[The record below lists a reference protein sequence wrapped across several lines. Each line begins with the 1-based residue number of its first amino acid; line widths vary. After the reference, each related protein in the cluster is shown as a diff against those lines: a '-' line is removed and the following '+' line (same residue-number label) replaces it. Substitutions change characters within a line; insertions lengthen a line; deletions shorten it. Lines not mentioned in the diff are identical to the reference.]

1 MQALATIN
9 MTLAAM
15 RATASQP
22 ERKGNIS
29 SFSLFH
35 LSAPVFLCKKIPL
48 VPLLLPE
55 HGEKGGNSQPFQL
68 YTKDFLFVKKQI
80 QRESLLRFYFR
91 AETSRFTIHL
101 MLVYS

>member
-35 LSAPVFLCKKIPL
+35 LSAPVFLCKKIPI
-48 VPLLLPE
+48 PLLLPE
-55 HGEKGGNSQPFQL
+55 HGEKGGNSQPFQF
-68 YTKDFLFVKKQI
+68 YTKDFLFVVA
-80 QRESLLRFYFR
+80 FR
-91 AETSRFTIHL
+91 RQP
-101 MLVYS
+101 